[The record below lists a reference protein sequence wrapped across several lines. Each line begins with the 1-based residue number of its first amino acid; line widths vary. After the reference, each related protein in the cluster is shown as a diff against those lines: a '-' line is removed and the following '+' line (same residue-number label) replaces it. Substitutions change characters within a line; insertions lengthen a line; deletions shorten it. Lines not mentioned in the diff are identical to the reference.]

1 MQMGVDT
8 PGKETSS
15 MWEIYAISPRG
26 SDIEEAI
33 CWKFC
38 VRACVYVCGNVCVCI
53 CVCVWG
59 NVCLERQRR
68 RNKVYS
74 QCVLRGIN
82 GVLGLV
88 CQQW

>member
-1 MQMGVDT
+1 MGVDT

-38 VRACVYVCGNVCVCI
+38 VRACARVCVCA
-53 CVCVWG
+53 CVCVW
-59 NVCLERQRR
+59 E
-68 RNKVYS
+68 
-74 QCVLRGIN
+74 CVFRETEKEK
-82 GVLGLV
+82 
-88 CQQW
+88 